1 MLSERDSKL
10 SEQVIIS
17 FEQGS
22 KLCKQDIQTSAR
34 DILTR
39 RNNLII
45 LCRFSG
51 SPISFDTISLIGQTR
66 NGSKQGLLNTPA
78 NLSVT

>member
-17 FEQGS
+17 FEKGS
-22 KLCKQDIQTSAR
+22 KLCKQDIQMSAR
-34 DILTR
+34 DIITR

-51 SPISFDTISLIGQTR
+51 SPISFDTISQIGQIKRWMVYGFMT
-66 NGSKQGLLNTPA
+66 
-78 NLSVT
+78 LSTVS